1 MSGTTLPACHHHP
14 VPVIFV
20 TGGAGYI
27 GSHTVLTML
36 EAGMD
41 VVVYDNMSSGH
52 REALPDEVPLVHGD
66 LTDTAALG
74 RALDDHHPDAVVHF
88 AGSIEAG
95 ESMTDPRRFYRNNL
109 VNSLNLADAV
119 VAHGAIPVVFSSTAA
134 VYGDPEEL
142 PVSEDAPKTP
152 TNVYGESKLAFERV
166 LAAYDRAY
174 GLRSISLRYF
184 NACGAYPDGHI
195 GADHRAKTHLLT
207 LAMLVALGQRDHI
220 DVYGTDWPTPD
231 GTCIRDYI
239 HVCDLADAHVLA
251 LRALADGVPSRAY
264 NVGVGRGFSVQE
276 MLDGVD
282 RVVGHPIARR
292 ITERRPGDPSA
303 LVADSTRIRA
313 ELGWAAKYTDLDD
326 MIRTAWAWHQR
337 NPHGYAGAGR

>member
-1 MSGTTLPACHHHP
+1 MSGETLPACHHQS
-14 VPVIFV
+14 VSVILV

-41 VVVYDNMSSGH
+41 VVVYDNLSSGH
-52 REALPDEVPLVHGD
+52 REAMPAEVPLVRAD
-66 LTDTAALG
+66 LSDTT
-74 RALDDHHPDAVVHF
+74 ALDQALAQYRPDAVVHF

-95 ESMTDPRRFYRNNL
+95 ESMTDPKRFYRNNL

-119 VAHGAIPVVFSSTAA
+119 AGHGSIPVVFSSTAA
-134 VYGDPEEL
+134 VYGDPDEL

-152 TNVYGESKLAFERV
+152 TNVYGESKLAVEGV
-166 LAAYDRAY
+166 LRAYERAY

-195 GADHRAKTHLLT
+195 GADHRSKTHLLT

-220 DVYGTDWPTPD
+220 DVYGTNWPTPD

-251 LRALADGVPSRAY
+251 LRALADGAPSRAY
-264 NVGVGRGFSVQE
+264 NVGVGRGFSVKE

-292 ITERRPGDPSA
+292 LTERRPGDPSA
-303 LVADSTRIRA
+303 LVADSRRIRS
-313 ELGWAAKYTDLDD
+313 ELGWEAKYTDLDD
-326 MIRTAWAWHQR
+326 MIRTAWAWHQSH
-337 NPHGYAGAGR
+337 PHGFSKH

>member
-1 MSGTTLPACHHHP
+1 MPGETLPACHHQS
-14 VPVIFV
+14 VSLIFV

-27 GSHTVLTML
+27 GSHTVLTLL

-41 VVVYDNMSSGH
+41 VVVYDNLSSGH
-52 REALPDEVPLVHGD
+52 REALPDEVPLVVAD
-66 LTDTAALG
+66 LNDTAPLDQALTEH
-74 RALDDHHPDAVVHF
+74 RPDAVVHF

-95 ESMTDPRRFYRNNL
+95 ESMADPKRFYRNNL

-119 VAHGAIPVVFSSTAA
+119 AAHGSIPVVFSSTAA

-142 PVSEDAPKTP
+142 PVSEDAPKAP
-152 TNVYGESKLAFERV
+152 TNVYGESKLAFEGV
-166 LAAYDRAY
+166 LSAYERAY
-174 GLRSISLRYF
+174 GLRSVSLRYF

-195 GADHRAKTHLLT
+195 GADHRSKTHLLT
-207 LAMLVALGQRDHI
+207 LAMLVALGQREHI

-251 LRALADGVPSRAY
+251 LRALADGAPSRAY
-264 NVGVGRGFSVQE
+264 NVGVGRGFSVKE

-282 RVVGHPIARR
+282 RVVGRPIARR

-303 LVADSTRIRA
+303 LVADSRRIRS
-313 ELGWAAKYTDLDD
+313 ELGWEAKYTDLDD
-326 MIRTAWAWHQR
+326 MIRTAWAWHQSH
-337 NPHGYAGAGR
+337 PHGFSKR